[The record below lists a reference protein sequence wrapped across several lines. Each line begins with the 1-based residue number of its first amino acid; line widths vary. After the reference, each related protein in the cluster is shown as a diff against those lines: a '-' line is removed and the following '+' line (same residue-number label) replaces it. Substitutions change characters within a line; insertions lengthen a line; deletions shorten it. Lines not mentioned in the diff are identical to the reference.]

1 MMSDVFSLFE
11 EEAANPQAF
20 DKVGEEGTKKLSS
33 LIRQSVDLTKQVK
46 DAEQYLK
53 DMQYKK
59 RTIDEEDIPSLMEE
73 LGVQS
78 LTVDGNKVSID
89 KFVSARIPEHKKEEA
104 FNFIRSIGE
113 GDIIKNEVV
122 VGFGM
127 GQDNVAGAVVD
138 DLRNQ
143 GLSPAQKTHIHP
155 MTLRTWAK
163 NRIEN
168 SQEIDFDLF
177 GIYVGNR
184 AKIKGAK

>member
-1 MMSDVFSLFE
+1 MSDVFSLFE
-11 EEAANPQAF
+11 EEAANPQVF
-20 DKVGEEGTKKLSS
+20 NKVSEGETSKLST
-33 LIRQSVDLTKQVK
+33 LIRQSIDLDKEIK
-46 DAEQYLK
+46 DAEQHLK
-53 DMQYKK
+53 DLQQRK
-59 RTIDEEDIPSLMEE
+59 RTVDEEDIPSLMET
-73 LGVQS
+73 LGVES

-89 KFVSARIPEHKKEEA
+89 KYVSARIPDDKKEEA
-104 FNFIRSIGE
+104 YSFIRSIGE

-143 GLSPAQKTHIHP
+143 GLTPSQKTHIHP
-155 MTLRTWAK
+155 MTLRTWVK
-163 NRIEN
+163 NRIDN
-168 SQEIDFDLF
+168 GQEIDFDTF

>member
-1 MMSDVFSLFE
+1 MSDVFSLFE
-11 EEAANPQAF
+11 EEAANPEAF
-20 DKVGEEGTKKLSS
+20 NKVSEGETSKLSN
-33 LIRQSVDLTKQVK
+33 LIRQSIVLDQQVK
-46 DAEQYLK
+46 DAEQHLK
-53 DMQYKK
+53 DLQYKK
-59 RTIDEEDIPSLMEE
+59 RTVDEEDIPSLMET

-78 LTVDGNKVSID
+78 LTVDGNKVTID
-89 KFVSARIPEHKKEEA
+89 KFVSARIPDDKKDEA
-104 FNFIRSIGE
+104 YNFIRSIGE
-113 GDIIKNEVV
+113 GDIIKNEV